1 MRILAVYAHPSPK
14 SFNRSILEAVLDE
27 AKAKGHVV
35 SVLDLYA
42 MKFNPVLSDHDME
55 EFNRGKTP
63 SDIQKMQDEVSAANV
78 VVYIHPLWWFA
89 MPAILKGWIDR
100 VFSYGF
106 AYGHDSR
113 GVKPLL
119 AGKKAILINTAG
131 GAEGPSYEATG
142 FKNAIIKLNDQ
153 AVYAFVGF
161 DIILHRM
168 FFEVPAKSEA
178 ERRQMLEELRLDI
191 RKIL

>member
-14 SFNRSILEAVLDE
+14 SFNRNILDAVLDE
-27 AKAKGHVV
+27 ARIKGHEV

-42 MKFNPVLSDHDME
+42 LKFNPVLSDADME

-63 SDIQKMQDEVSAANV
+63 KEIQKMQDEVSAANV

-106 AYGHDSR
+106 AYGHDSK

-119 AGKKAILINTAG
+119 AGKKAIIINTAG
-131 GAEGPSYEATG
+131 GAEGPSYDATG
-142 FKNAIIKLNDQ
+142 FKNAITKLNDQ
-153 AVYAFVGF
+153 AIYAFVGF
-161 DIILHRM
+161 DIILRRF
-168 FFEVPAKSEA
+168 FFEVPARSEA
-178 ERRQMLEELRLDI
+178 ERRQLLEELRQDI
-191 RKIL
+191 RKVL